1 MNSRFSSKMTK
12 FLSQNRALEN
22 IVEKRCLMIYGV
34 SLPNI
39 ERLESFVLILNF
51 SIKSVTNRSCFRTPE
66 IRKVVCSNIHN
77 KFDHAHT
84 LYTHIKVLGNKF
96 KHKVLVTLYI
106 KSDIEYLHA
115 FIAFV
120 GGILGNEFKR
130 FGYI

>member
-77 KFDHAHT
+77 EFDHAHT

-120 GGILGNEFKR
+120 GA
-130 FGYI
+130 